1 MKRLSILLSALA
13 LAGTSAGAM
22 VPQEF
27 RVPDI
32 PGYVTLAGDL
42 HIHTCFSDGTVWPTT
57 RVAEAAYDGLDFLA
71 ITDHLDSR
79 HQKMKKKGYF
89 TEKTDQ
95 NTSYLL
101 AKEVSRKYGVDVFHG
116 AELTRGLRIVPA
128 HFNAHFI
135 SDAMPIL
142 KALESEDSAI
152 DDPMTREQTAVLNG
166 LKEARKQGAFI
177 TFNHPNWHP
186 QQPVKTEWMPLHEAV
201 FKGGLMDGIEIVN
214 GDTGLCKEGF
224 HWAIERGLTVVSGTD
239 SHTPMFEDVD
249 YQAGEKRPRTLVFA
263 KDRTEEGIREALFA
277 GRTIVYH
284 EGCFYGA
291 EANMRPFFNEALK
304 VVSTSVKEKS
314 ISMKVQNVTSVPIV
328 LSKDTGSENLSVR
341 FRTTVNPGET
351 VVISVQPIYGAPK
364 FDFDECDL
372 NYKVLNY
379 FIDAD
384 TPLSVSWHFNIP
396 KTKK

>member
-128 HFNAHFI
+128 HFNVHFI
-135 SDAMPIL
+135 DDAMPIL

-152 DDPMTREQTAVLNG
+152 DDPMTREQTALLNG
-166 LKEARKQGAFI
+166 LKAARAQKAFI

-201 FKGGLMDGIEIVN
+201 FKSGLMDGIEIVN

-239 SHTPMFEDVD
+239 SHAPMFEDVD

-263 KDRTEEGIREALFA
+263 KDRTQDSIREALFA

-284 EGCFYGA
+284 DGCFYGA
-291 EANMRPFFNEALK
+291 EANVRPFFNEALK

-328 LSKDTGSENLSVR
+328 LSKDAGSENLSVR
-341 FRTTVNPGET
+341 FQTTVNPGET

-372 NYKVLNY
+372 NFKVLNY
-379 FIDAD
+379 FVDAD